1 MKDAN
6 GEQSCPKCMCN
17 NRTVR
22 CPSFAPSRRT
32 PRGSAVP
39 KKRRAAFASP
49 PSAPRE
55 GDGRGNG
62 PMAAHT
68 AIIYQF
74 RILMSERLIQKAST
88 LRKPKRSSLLSLPEG
103 RLGLPSCF
111 CLLSR
116 SLSDTLCYSRMIS
129 VTRLYPVNC
138 SSIRSLVSLFVLLSS
153 SCFRPFTT
161 ALSLQP
167 RAHSFF
173 HFLHLLFLQMP
184 PFPGKS
190 ALSVLF
196 NTFLLHAS
204 LSLRLYFFTVLTEV
218 FRVRPIS
225 VRTSF
230 FRFFFFQN
238 VDICS
243 RNLKVL
249 YYILCTYI
257 CSRNF

>member
-22 CPSFAPSRRT
+22 CPSFTPPRRT

-39 KKRRAAFASP
+39 KKGRAAFASP
-49 PSAPRE
+49 LSAPRE

-138 SSIRSLVSLFVLLSS
+138 SSIRSLVSLFVLLSF

-161 ALSLQP
+161 AFPSASCAFFLSFLVS
-167 RAHSFF
+167 SF
-173 HFLHLLFLQMP
+173 LTVQMP

-196 NTFLLHAS
+196 NTFQLHVS
-204 LSLRLYFFTVLTEV
+204 LSLRLYFFYGTN
-218 FRVRPIS
+218 RSIS
-225 VRTSF
+225 CPTNFYSCKF
-230 FRFFFFQN
+230 LPFFFFF
-238 VDICS
+238 
-243 RNLKVL
+243 KM
-249 YYILCTYI
+249 
-257 CSRNF
+257 